1 MSRAGNCYDNAMAE
15 SFFASLKKELIHRF
29 AFATRTEAYDAVADY
44 IDNFYNPERTHS
56 ALGYMS
62 PADFEHAGSNEG
74 AIAA

>member
-1 MSRAGNCYDNAMAE
+1 MSRAGNCYDNAVAE

-44 IDNFYNPERTHS
+44 IDNFYNPERVHS

-62 PADFEHAGSNEG
+62 PSDFEHASFKQD